1 MTELKVNFNRLWQDL
16 EELARIGQDPRG
28 GISRPSFS
36 LPDLEARDW
45 LKGKIE
51 ASGLALRQDS
61 AGNIFGRLPGKS
73 SQVVMAGSHLDTVIN
88 GGRFDG
94 SVGVLSA
101 LECLRRLKEENF
113 ELDRTLEVASFTD
126 EEGNLVGD
134 FLGSRAFTGQL
145 NEGQLKNV
153 RTQFGPPLIE
163 IVEKAGLKVENI
175 PLAAKE
181 RPEILAY
188 LELHIEQGPVL
199 EEEEVPIGLVTA
211 IAGKRYFQSTFV
223 GRSGHAGTIP
233 MELRQDAFISLADFA
248 LRANQLVLR
257 EYEDDTLTIGRVVL
271 KPGSFS
277 IIPGEANF
285 SLDLRSLDHQKLEE
299 MEGEVLALAREVAST
314 RGLSFYQQLLDSTEP
329 VIISESILNKLK
341 AISEKLGYDYRLISS
356 GAGHDA
362 QIMASICP
370 VGMIFIPSVDGLSHV
385 PEEKINPSDLEK
397 GANLLLRTLLDL
409 ASV

>member
-1 MTELKVNFNRLWQDL
+1 MTELKINFERLWQEL
-16 EELARIGQDPRG
+16 EELSRIGQDPRG

-36 LPDLEARDW
+36 LADLEARKW
-45 LKGKIE
+45 LREKIE
-51 ASGLALRQDS
+51 AAGLTYRQDS
-61 AGNIFGRLPGKS
+61 AGNIFGRLAGKTP
-73 SQVVMAGSHLDTVIN
+73 QVVMSGSHLDTVIN

-101 LECLRRLKEENF
+101 LECLRRIKEENL
-113 ELDRTLEVASFTD
+113 ELYRTLEVASFTD

-145 NEGQLKNV
+145 KEEQLKNA
-153 RTQFGPPLIE
+153 RTQFGPPLAE

-175 PLAAKE
+175 PLAARE
-181 RPEILAY
+181 RPEILAF
-188 LELHIEQGPVL
+188 LELHIEQGPIL
-199 EEEEVPIGLVTA
+199 EEEEVPIGLVTT
-211 IAGKRYFQSTFV
+211 IAAKRYFQATFV

-257 EYEDDTLTIGRVVL
+257 KYEDNTLTIGRVVL
-271 KPGSFS
+271 RPGSFS
-277 IIPGEANF
+277 IIPGEADF
-285 SLDLRSLDHQKLEE
+285 TLDLRSQNRQELEE
-299 MEGEVLALAREVAST
+299 LEKEILKLAREVAAT
-314 RGLSFYQQLLDSTEP
+314 RGLSFYQQLVDSTEP
-329 VIISESILNKLK
+329 VVVPGSMLNRLK
-341 AISEKLGYDYRLISS
+341 ALSGRLGYNYRLISS

-362 QIMASICP
+362 QILAAICP
-370 VGMIFIPSVDGLSHV
+370 VGLIFIPSPEGLSHV

-397 GANLLLRTLLDL
+397 GANLLLQALLEI

>member
-1 MTELKVNFNRLWQDL
+1 M
-16 EELARIGQDPRG
+16 
-28 GISRPSFS
+28 
-36 LPDLEARDW
+36 
-45 LKGKIE
+45 
-51 ASGLALRQDS
+51 
-61 AGNIFGRLPGKS
+61 
-73 SQVVMAGSHLDTVIN
+73 
-88 GGRFDG
+88 
-94 SVGVLSA
+94 
-101 LECLRRLKEENF
+101 
-113 ELDRTLEVASFTD
+113 
-126 EEGNLVGD
+126 
-134 FLGSRAFTGQL
+134 
-145 NEGQLKNV
+145 
-153 RTQFGPPLIE
+153 
-163 IVEKAGLKVENI
+163 
-175 PLAAKE
+175 
-181 RPEILAY
+181 
-188 LELHIEQGPVL
+188 
-199 EEEEVPIGLVTA
+199 PIGLVTA